1 MQLINA
7 IITFSTKILR
17 MLLIFQNCNNLNQL
31 IYFSSLT
38 FKSTKMRFQLFL
50 LLAFAVVSCQQ
61 KNNAVLINSPSGNLA
76 VEININE
83 QGEIYY
89 QVISKEDVSK
99 TLVIESS
106 PLGLMRNDANFENN
120 LSLQNKPEINELTD
134 SYTMLSGKFSKL
146 SYIANESELNFRNED
161 GKDLNV
167 VFRVF
172 DEGVAFR
179 YEFPGESTEL
189 YSVKSEK
196 TGFNVGT
203 NADAWMSP
211 YQTAKPWGDPG
222 YEADYLNVNAGTL
235 SPEEV
240 GWSFPLLFKTE
251 QNWIYISEAGL
262 DRNYCGT
269 HLNQDCDDGV
279 YKIRFPEENERLG
292 DGKVE
297 PSSELPWKMPWRF
310 ILVSDKLNTIVES
323 SMVYHLAEP
332 NTIENT
338 SWIKPGRASWEWW
351 SSKSGRTVKQLN
363 KFIDLAAQMG
373 WEYSLVDAGWE
384 NMPDGNIEDVI
395 DYAKQKNVDLLFW
408 YNSGGRRDST
418 ASNED
423 FVMFG
428 DETREKEMAK
438 LQKWGVK
445 GIKVDF
451 FATDKQIAIEQYIN
465 ILEDAAK
472 YNLLVNFH
480 GCTLP
485 RGWTRTYPNLLTM
498 EAVRG
503 AECYRFSEPYPE
515 IAAEYNTI
523 ATIVRGTAGPTDYT
537 PATFSNNRYP
547 HITTFGHELAL
558 TLVYE
563 SGIIHMADTPESYL
577 SLPEKAIDFLKQV
590 PAAWDETKLI
600 KAAPGEVFVVAR
612 RKGENWY
619 LAGINGKNETGEVQ
633 FELPQ
638 ELTSATLI
646 SDGNE
651 ITDLK
656 IEEMTDIKEISIT
669 MKPNGGFV
677 LF

>member
-1 MQLINA
+1 MQ
-7 IITFSTKILR
+7 K
-17 MLLIFQNCNNLNQL
+17 CNILNQL
-31 IYFSSLT
+31 IYFSTLT
-38 FKSTKMRFQLFL
+38 FKSIKMRFQIFL
-50 LLAFAVVSCQQ
+50 LLAFAFISCQQ
-61 KNNAVLINSPSGNLA
+61 KNSGLQINSPSGNLTA
-76 VEININE
+76 EIDINE
-83 QGEIYY
+83 QGEIFY
-89 QVISKEDVSK
+89 QVFSKTGETK

-106 PLGLMRNDANFENN
+106 PLGLIRNDANFENQM
-120 LSLQNKPEINELTD
+120 SLQNKPEIHQVSDN
-134 SYTMLSGKFSKL
+134 YTMISGKFSEF
-146 SYIANESELNFRNED
+146 SYTASETELNFTNEN
-161 GKDLNV
+161 GKVLNI

-179 YEFPGESTEL
+179 YEFPGVSTEN
-189 YSVKSEK
+189 YQVNSEK
-196 TGFNVGT
+196 TGFNIEM
-203 NADAWMSP
+203 NAEAWMSP

-222 YEADYLNVNAGTL
+222 YEADYLNVKAGTP
-235 SPEEV
+235 SPEKV

-251 QNWIYISEAGL
+251 QHWIFISEAGL
-262 DRNYCGT
+262 DKNYCGT
-269 HLNQDCDDGV
+269 HLNQNCDDGL
-279 YKIRFPEENERLG
+279 YTIRFPEENERLG
-292 DGKVE
+292 DGEVE

-310 ILVSDKLNTIVES
+310 ILVSDNINTIVES
-323 SMVYHLAEP
+323 SIVYHLAEP

-351 SSKSGRTVKQLN
+351 SSKSGRTVKRLN
-363 KFIDLAAQMG
+363 SFIDLAAQMD

-395 DYAKQKNVDLLFW
+395 DYANKKNVDLLFW
-408 YNSGGRRDST
+408 YNSGGRRDSS

-428 DETREKEMAK
+428 DETRDIEMAK

-451 FATDKQIAIEQYIN
+451 FATDKQMAIEQYIN

-523 ATIVRGTAGPTDYT
+523 AAIVRGTAGPTDYT
-537 PATFSNNRYP
+537 PATFSDNRYP

-577 SLPEKAIDFLKQV
+577 SLPEKAIDFLKLV
-590 PAAWDETKLI
+590 PAAWDDTKLI
-600 KAAPGEVFVVAR
+600 KAFPGEVFIIAR

-619 LAGINGKNETGEVQ
+619 IAGINGKNETREVE

-638 ELTSATLI
+638 ELASATLI

-651 ITDLK
+651 ITDVE
-656 IEEMTDIKEISIT
+656 IEEMENINNLTVK